1 MDPAL
6 ALNRQGLGRLLPSQH
21 VSTHMPTFRLLDSDR
36 TKLLT
41 NGRSSQNDRDFD
53 PPPIMKLFMPDGPGT
68 WLLTELDP
76 NEPNRAF
83 GLCDLG
89 HGYPELGY
97 VLISDL
103 AVIRGRLRLPIER
116 DAHFKPDKP
125 LSHYTRE
132 AAAVGRITA

>member
-1 MDPAL
+1 
-6 ALNRQGLGRLLPSQH
+6 
-21 VSTHMPTFRLLDSDR
+21 MPTFRLLDSDR
-36 TKLLT
+36 TQLLA
-41 NGRSSQNDRDFD
+41 NGRSSQNDPDFD
-53 PPPIMKLFMPDGPGT
+53 PAPVVKLFMPDGPGT

-76 NEPNRAF
+76 NEPDRAF

-103 AVIRGRLRLPIER
+103 AVIRGHLRLPIER
-116 DAHFKPDKP
+116 DAHFEHDKP